1 MRWFAKARKTD
12 PKTSHAAADSVR
24 NITATHERILDI
36 LREYGPMN
44 DEQIAD
50 ICEYQVQK
58 ADMPHV
64 SESGLRSRRSEL
76 VARGLVVDSGDRVK
90 MRSGR
95 NSIVWKVA

>member
-1 MRWFAKARKTD
+1 MKWFARARKTD
-12 PKTSHAAADSVR
+12 PKTSQQAADSVR

-58 ADMPHV
+58 ADMPYV

-76 VARGLVVDSGDRVK
+76 VSRGLVVDSGDRVK

-95 NSIVWKVA
+95 NSIVWKAI